1 MTSSLDTF
9 TPAAQTADS
18 VPALH
23 DAPAVHNASAIRD
36 VAALAI
42 RPARTHTGRAQV
54 LRDDRAQLAE
64 LIPVHEPPERSTNAV
79 HSLDDLLDAARRT
92 GFEYGYEAATAIAA
106 ASENERLA
114 GERQQLHAAADLLAT
129 AASSLRAAEAR
140 CLSHLADE
148 AGDLAVELTR
158 VLLDHELR
166 HTSDAAR
173 SALGR
178 ALALAPADGP
188 VVIRIHPEDAAQLT
202 DLEILTQGRSVR
214 LVHDAT
220 VERSG
225 CVVNAGATRIDA
237 QIGTALDRVRAALR
251 AGSDA

>member
-9 TPAAQTADS
+9 TPAVQASDS

-23 DAPAVHNASAIRD
+23 DAAAVHNASAIQD
-36 VAALAI
+36 VAVLAI
-42 RPARTHTGRAQV
+42 RPARAHTGRAQV

-64 LIPVHEPPERSTNAV
+64 LIPVNEPPERTNSAV

-92 GFEYGYEAATAIAA
+92 GFEYGYEAATEIAA

-114 GERQQLHAAADLLAT
+114 GQRQQLRAAADLLAAA
-129 AASSLRAAEAR
+129 AASLRTEEAR

-148 AGDLAVELTR
+148 AADLAVELTR
-158 VLLDHELR
+158 VLLDHELLD
-166 HTSDAAR
+166 TSDATR

-188 VVIRIHPEDAAQLT
+188 VVIRVHPEDAAQLS
-202 DLEILTQGRSVR
+202 DLESLTQGRSVR
-214 LVHDAT
+214 LVSDAT

-225 CVVNAGATRIDA
+225 CVVNAGPTRIDA
-237 QIGTALDRVRAALR
+237 QIGAALDRVRTALR
-251 AGSDA
+251 AGSGA